1 VENEKFVVKNVECQ
15 GCVNN
20 IRNGLMGIAGV
31 QDVQIDIPTGEVSV
45 QGQGLSRERI
55 AAKLGQIGY
64 PEASK

>member
-1 VENEKFVVKNVECQ
+1 VENEKFVVKNVKCQ

-20 IRNGLMGIAGV
+20 IRNGLMGIPGV
-31 QDVQIDIPTGEVSV
+31 QDVQIDIPTGQVSV
-45 QGQGLSRERI
+45 QGQGLSRELI